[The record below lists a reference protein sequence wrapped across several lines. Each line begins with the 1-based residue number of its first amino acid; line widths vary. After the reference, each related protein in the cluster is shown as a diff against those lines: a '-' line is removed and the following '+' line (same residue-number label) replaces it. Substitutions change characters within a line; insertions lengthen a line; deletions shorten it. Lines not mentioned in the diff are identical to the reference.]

1 MVLFEHKILM
11 SSLHCFYITWA
22 VIVDIHMLQQRV
34 WYLDTQVHI
43 TNVQS
48 YLYSIVIWLLLTCL
62 YAFFNRLDVDM
73 CVFDITKPWLSS
85 SLYSICPWCIA
96 EQHRQVV
103 MRFSRVMWLFQP
115 SWFLLLHQFAENILR
130 LVRDSWMSD
139 VGSVKKYGK
148 NGVTGKSSM
157 IIHVWMKKTLR
168 FSPFWSAESLGDSR
182 ITLISRFSLIHWWIY
197 LELFRFLLGW
207 QAVGVE
213 GSTDIPGVCHS
224 MHCEQ

>member
-1 MVLFEHKILM
+1 M
-11 SSLHCFYITWA
+11 SRVYIVFTLHAQLLLIYTCYNKEFDTWTRKC
-22 VIVDIHMLQQRV
+22 ISRTCNLIC
-34 WYLDTQVHI
+34 
-43 TNVQS
+43 
-48 YLYSIVIWLLLTCL
+48 IVIWLLLTCL

-73 CVFDITKPWLSS
+73 CVFDITKLKTMIVLQPVFNLSLMHS
-85 SLYSICPWCIA
+85 WKASPGSHA
-96 EQHRQVV
+96 F
-103 MRFSRVMWLFQP
+103 FSCVMWLFQP

-157 IIHVWMKKTLR
+157 IIHVWMKKTLI

-213 GSTDIPGVCHS
+213 GSTHIPGVCHS
-224 MHCEQ
+224 MYCEQ